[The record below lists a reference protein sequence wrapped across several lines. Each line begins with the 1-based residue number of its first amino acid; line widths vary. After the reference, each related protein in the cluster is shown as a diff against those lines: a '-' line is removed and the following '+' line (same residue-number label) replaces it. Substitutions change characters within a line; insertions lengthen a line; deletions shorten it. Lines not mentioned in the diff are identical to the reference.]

1 MPELVRMHIEFN
13 KFAGLMSL
21 FGTVVGLVCGGATI
35 SSNVFIGAAFFLL
48 AIVSFIIF
56 VMFLYNFVR
65 YAQYV
70 MPYENVKDEME
81 KEEP

>member
-1 MPELVRMHIEFN
+1 MHFEFN
-13 KFAGLMSL
+13 KFVGLMSVI
-21 FGTVVGLVCGGATI
+21 GTVAGLVGGGATV

-48 AIVSFIIF
+48 AIVSFAFF
-56 VMFLYNFVR
+56 VGFLYTFIM
-65 YAQYV
+65 YAQYE